1 MSQERIWRENPLCR
15 LTCFGIDRSV
25 TDNALAKATGDNMLD
40 QTKAAPIA
48 QIQGLR
54 VEFQTKDG
62 PVVGVE
68 NVSFDIN
75 PGETVCVV
83 GESGSGKS
91 VSSLSLMRL
100 VEYGGGEITGGRLL
114 FDRERGD
121 QIDLAQTPSSEM
133 RDIRGNEIGMI
144 FQEPMT
150 ALNPVFTV
158 GRQLTEGLRLHKKMS
173 RSQAEARALELM
185 KQVRIPEPER
195 RLKQYPHELS
205 GGMRQ
210 RVVIAMALAC
220 EPRLLIADE
229 PTTALD
235 VTIQAEILAL
245 MDRLKRETG
254 TAVMFITHDMAVVA
268 QMADRVVVMY
278 RGNKVEEGP
287 VAQIFENPQH
297 GYTKALLAAV
307 PKLGEMTG
315 KKYPE
320 PMKLLG
326 TPDAEIAPIKGTEEV
341 LLTVRNLTTRFPVKG
356 GFFRRTVANVHA
368 VEDVS
373 FSINKGQTL
382 SLVGESGCGK
392 STAGRSIL
400 RLVEPNSG
408 EIMLDGKDIMS
419 LNQRKLRTARLDM
432 QMIFQDPFASLNPQ
446 MQLSDQVAEPIHN
459 FGTLKGAEIGK
470 RVEMLFDRVEL
481 PRSFMRRFPHELSG
495 GQRQRV
501 AIARALALNPKLI
514 IADEAVSALDVSVQ
528 AQVLNLMMELQA
540 EMGLSFLFI
549 SHDMAVVERVSHYVG
564 VMYLGRI
571 VELGP
576 RDRVFENPLH
586 AYTQALMKAVPIAD
600 PRKRKDEKELNFKP
614 IPSPIHPTSYVAK
627 PSEYVEVHPGHHLLI
642 TDSGY

>member
-1 MSQERIWRENPLCR
+1 
-15 LTCFGIDRSV
+15 
-25 TDNALAKATGDNMLD
+25 MLD
-40 QTKAAPIA
+40 STTAAPIA

-68 NVSFDIN
+68 DVSFDIN

-100 VEYGGGEITGGRLL
+100 VEYGGGDIAGGKML
-114 FDRERGD
+114 FDRAGGD
-121 QIDLAQTPSSEM
+121 QIDLAQTSPTEM
-133 RDIRGNEIGMI
+133 RHIRGNEIGMI

-158 GRQLTEGLRLHKKMS
+158 GRQLTEGLRLHKNMNRK
-173 RSQAEARALELM
+173 QAEARALELM
-185 KQVRIPEPER
+185 TQVRIPEPER

-268 QMADRVVVMY
+268 QMADRVVVMF
-278 RGNKVEEGP
+278 RGNKVEEGT
-287 VAQIFENPQH
+287 VQEIFENPQH
-297 GYTKALLAAV
+297 PYTKALLAAV
-307 PKLGEMTG
+307 PKLGEMEG
-315 KKYPE
+315 KAFPE

-326 TPDAEIAPIKGTEEV
+326 SEDKEIKPIEGTEEV
-341 LLTVRNLTTRFPVKG
+341 LLRVKNLTTRFPVKG

-368 VEDVS
+368 VEDLS

-400 RLVEPNSG
+400 RLVEPMAG
-408 EIMLDGKDIMS
+408 EIDLGGTNVMS
-419 LNQRKLRTARLDM
+419 LSQSKLRTARLDM

-446 MQLSDQVAEPIHN
+446 MQLADQVAEPILN
-459 FGTLKGAEIGK
+459 FGTLRGNAITE

-571 VELGP
+571 VEIGT
-576 RDRVFENPLH
+576 RQQVFENPLH

-600 PRKRKDEKELNFKP
+600 PRRRKDEKDLNFKP
-614 IPSPIHPTSYVAK
+614 IPSPIHHARHKPE
-627 PSEYVEVHPGHHLLI
+627 PSEYVEVNPGHHLLL
-642 TDSGY
+642 TKSGY

>member
-1 MSQERIWRENPLCR
+1 
-15 LTCFGIDRSV
+15 
-25 TDNALAKATGDNMLD
+25 MLD
-40 QTKAAPIA
+40 QPIA
-48 QIQGLR
+48 QISGLR
-54 VEFQTKDG
+54 VSFQTKDG

-68 NVSFDIN
+68 DVSFDVN

-91 VSSLSLMRL
+91 VTSLSLMRL
-100 VEYGGGEITGGRLL
+100 VEYGGGTIAGGKML
-114 FDRERGD
+114 FDRKVGGS
-121 QIDLAQTPSSEM
+121 IDLAETGPDLM
-133 RDIRGNEIGMI
+133 RHIRGNEIGMI

-158 GRQLTEGLRLHKKMS
+158 GRQLTEGLRLHMGMS
-173 RSQAEARALELM
+173 KDQAEARALELLR
-185 KQVRIPEPER
+185 QVRIPEPER
-195 RLKQYPHELS
+195 RLEQYPHELS

-268 QMADRVVVMY
+268 QMADRVVVMF
-278 RGNKVEEGP
+278 RGNKVEEGT
-287 VAQIFENPQH
+287 VQEIFENPQH
-297 GYTKALLAAV
+297 AYTKALLAAV

-315 KKYPE
+315 TQVPS

-326 TPDAEIAPIKGTEEV
+326 SEDQNLDPIMGTNEV
-341 LLTVRNLTTRFPVKG
+341 LLTVKNLTTRFAVKG
-356 GFFRRTVANVHA
+356 GFFRQIVANVHA

-373 FSINKGQTL
+373 FTINRGQTL

-400 RLVEPNSG
+400 RLVEPLSG
-408 EIMLDGKDIMS
+408 EVDVDGVNIMELGQSD
-419 LNQRKLRTARLDM
+419 LRKARLDM
-432 QMIFQDPFASLNPQ
+432 QMVFQDPFASLNPQ
-446 MQLSDQVAEPIHN
+446 MQLSDQVAEPMWN
-459 FGTLKGAEIGK
+459 FGTHSGADLQK

-481 PRSFMRRFPHELSG
+481 PRSFMRRYPHELSG

-528 AQVLNLMMELQA
+528 AQVLNLMMELQS
-540 EMGLSFLFI
+540 ELGLSFLFI
-549 SHDMAVVERVSHYVG
+549 SHDMAVVERVSHQVG

-576 RDRVFENPLH
+576 RSRVFENPQH
-586 AYTQALMKAVPIAD
+586 PYTQALMKAVPIAD
-600 PRKRKDEKELNFKP
+600 PRKRKDERDLNFKP
-614 IPSPIHPTSYVAK
+614 IPSPIHPIGHEPA
-627 PSEYVEVHPGHHLLI
+627 PSVYGEVEPGHFVL
-642 TDSGY
+642 TSESGY

>member
-1 MSQERIWRENPLCR
+1 
-15 LTCFGIDRSV
+15 
-25 TDNALAKATGDNMLD
+25 MLD
-40 QTKAAPIA
+40 QTTAAPIA
-48 QIQGLR
+48 QIKGLR

-68 NVSFDIN
+68 DVSFDIN

-100 VEYGGGEITGGRLL
+100 VEYGGGTIAGGTML
-114 FDRERGD
+114 FDRPGGG
-121 QIDLAQTPSSEM
+121 QIDIAKTANADM
-133 RDIRGNEIGMI
+133 RRIRGNEIGMI

-158 GRQLTEGLRLHKKMS
+158 GKQLTEGLRLHKGMS
-173 RSQAEARALELM
+173 KRQAEARALELM

-220 EPRLLIADE
+220 EPKLLIADE

-268 QMADRVVVMY
+268 QMADRVVVMF
-278 RGNKVEEGP
+278 RGNKVEEGT
-287 VAQIFENPQH
+287 VEDIFENPKH
-297 GYTKALLAAV
+297 AYTKALLAAV

-326 TPDAEIAPIKGTEEV
+326 SEGKEIKPIKGTEEV
-341 LLTVRNLTTRFPVKG
+341 LLRVRHLTTRFPVKG

-368 VEDVS
+368 VEDLS
-373 FSINKGQTL
+373 FTINKGQTL

-400 RLVEPNSG
+400 RLVEPQQG
-408 EIMLDGKDIMS
+408 EIDLAGKDIMG
-419 LNQRKLRTARLDM
+419 LNTRDLRTARLDM

-446 MQLSDQVAEPIHN
+446 MQLADQVAEPIYN
-459 FGTLKGAEIGK
+459 FGTLRGK
-470 RVEMLFDRVEL
+470 AVTDRVEMLFDRVEL
-481 PRSFMRRFPHELSG
+481 PRSYMRRFPHELSG

-540 EMGLSFLFI
+540 ELGLSFLFI

-571 VELGP
+571 VEIGT
-576 RDRVFENPLH
+576 RSQVFENPLH

-600 PRKRKDEKELNFKP
+600 PRQRKDEKDLNFKP
-614 IPSPIHPTSYVAK
+614 IPSPIHPARYKAE

>member
-1 MSQERIWRENPLCR
+1 
-15 LTCFGIDRSV
+15 
-25 TDNALAKATGDNMLD
+25 MLD
-40 QTKAAPIA
+40 DTAAEPIA
-48 QIQGLR
+48 QIKGLR

-62 PVVGVE
+62 PVLGVE
-68 NVSFDIN
+68 DVSFDIN
-75 PGETVCVV
+75 AGETVCIV

-100 VEYGGGEITGGRLL
+100 VEFGGGKIAGGSLM
-114 FDRERGD
+114 FDRPGGK
-121 QIDLAQTPSSEM
+121 IDLATADQSAM
-133 RDIRGNEIGMI
+133 QGVRGNEIGMI

-150 ALNPVFTV
+150 ALNPVFTI
-158 GRQLTEGLRLHKKMS
+158 GRQMTEGLRVHKKLS
-173 RSQAEARALELM
+173 KAEATARALELLRE
-185 KQVRIPEPER
+185 VRIPEPER
-195 RLKQYPHELS
+195 RLGQYPHELS

-220 EPRLLIADE
+220 KPRLLIADE

-268 QMADRVVVMY
+268 QVADRVVVMF
-278 RGNKVEEGP
+278 RGKKVEEGL
-287 VAQIFENPQH
+287 VTEIFANPQH
-297 GYTKALLAAV
+297 PYTKALLAAV

-315 KKYPE
+315 KPLPE

-326 TPDAEIAPIKGTEEV
+326 QEDREIAPIPGTEEV
-341 LLTVRNLTTRFPVKG
+341 LLSVKNLTTRFPVKG

-368 VEDVS
+368 VEDLS
-373 FSINKGQTL
+373 FNINKGQTL

-392 STAGRSIL
+392 SSAGRSIL
-400 RLVEPNSG
+400 RLVEPQSG
-408 EIMLDGKDIMS
+408 SIHLGGVDVMALQARE
-419 LNQRKLRTARLDM
+419 LRAARRDM

-459 FGTLKGAEIGK
+459 FGVLTGAAVME
-470 RVEMLFDRVEL
+470 RVATLFDRVEL
-481 PRSFMRRFPHELSG
+481 PRSFMRRYPHELSG

-528 AQVLNLMMELQA
+528 AQVLNLMMELQ
-540 EMGLSFLFI
+540 EQLGVSYLFI
-549 SHDMAVVERVSHYVG
+549 SHDMAVVERVSHQVG

-576 RDRVFENPLH
+576 RARVFENPQH
-586 AYTQALMKAVPIAD
+586 PYTQALMKAVPIAD
-600 PRKRKDEKELNFKP
+600 PLLRKSEKDLNFKP
-614 IPSPIHPTSYVAK
+614 IPSPIHPLDYRPE
-627 PSEYVEVHPGHHLLI
+627 PSVYNEVEPGHFVLT

>member
-1 MSQERIWRENPLCR
+1 
-15 LTCFGIDRSV
+15 
-25 TDNALAKATGDNMLD
+25 MLD
-40 QTKAAPIA
+40 QTDTQNKSSAIA
-48 QIQGLR
+48 QIRSLR

-68 NVSFDIN
+68 DVSFDIN
-75 PGETVCVV
+75 AGETVCVV

-100 VEYGGGEITGGRLL
+100 VEFGGGEITGGQLL
-114 FDRERGD
+114 FDRKGAPD
-121 QIDLAQTPSSEM
+121 IDLAATDAELM
-133 RDIRGNEIGMI
+133 RTIRGNEIGMI

-150 ALNPVFTV
+150 ALNPVFTI
-158 GRQLTEGLRLHKKMS
+158 GRQLTEGLRLHKKLS
-173 RSQAEARALELM
+173 KSEAEARALELLRE
-185 KQVRIPEPER
+185 VRIPEPER

-220 EPRLLIADE
+220 KPRLLIADE

-268 QMADRVVVMY
+268 QMADRVVVMF
-278 RGNKVEEGP
+278 RGNKVEEGT
-287 VAQIFENPQH
+287 VEEIFENPKH
-297 GYTKALLAAV
+297 PYTKALLAAV

-315 KKYPE
+315 KQYPE

-326 TPDAEIAPIKGTEEV
+326 RENKEIKPIPGKQEV
-341 LLTVRNLTTRFPVKG
+341 LLSVKHLTTRFPVKG

-373 FSINKGQTL
+373 FTINKGQTL

-400 RLVEPNSG
+400 RLVDPLSG
-408 EIMLDGKDIMS
+408 HIVLDGKDIMA
-419 LNQRKLRTARLDM
+419 LDQKQLRDARLDM

-446 MQLSDQVAEPIHN
+446 MQLADQVAEPIHN
-459 FGTLKGAEIGK
+459 FGTLKGKDVYE
-470 RVEMLFDRVEL
+470 RVAMLFDRVEL

-540 EMGLSFLFI
+540 ELGLSYLFI
-549 SHDMAVVERVSHYVG
+549 SHDMAVVERVSHHVG

-576 RDRVFENPLH
+576 RTRVFENPQH
-586 AYTQALMKAVPIAD
+586 PYTQALMKAVPIAD
-600 PRKRKDEKELNFKP
+600 PRQRKDEKDLNFKP
-614 IPSPIHPTSYVAK
+614 IPSPIHPAGYEPE
-627 PSEYVEVHPGHHLLI
+627 PSVYREVEPGHLI
-642 TDSGY
+642 RETDSGY

>member
-1 MSQERIWRENPLCR
+1 
-15 LTCFGIDRSV
+15 
-25 TDNALAKATGDNMLD
+25 MLD
-40 QTKAAPIA
+40 QPIA
-48 QIQGLR
+48 QIKKLR

-68 NVSFDIN
+68 DVSFEVK
-75 PGETVCVV
+75 PGETVCIV

-100 VEYGGGEITGGRLL
+100 VEFGGGEIAGGELL
-114 FDRERGD
+114 FDRRDGAEM
-121 QIDLAQTPSSEM
+121 DLAGADQDLM
-133 RDIRGNEIGMI
+133 KQIRGNEIGMI

-158 GRQLTEGLRLHKKMS
+158 GRQLTEGLRIHKDMS
-173 RSQAEARALELM
+173 KSEAEERALELLR
-185 KQVRIPEPER
+185 QVRIPEPER

-210 RVVIAMALAC
+210 RVVIAMAMAC

-268 QMADRVVVMY
+268 QMADRVVVMF
-278 RGNKVEEGP
+278 RGNKVEEGS
-287 VAQIFENPQH
+287 VKEIFENPQH
-297 GYTKALLAAV
+297 DYTKALLAAV
-307 PKLGEMTG
+307 PKLGEMRG
-315 KKYPE
+315 KSAPE

-326 TPDAEIAPIKGTEEV
+326 VEGQNIAPIPGTEEV
-341 LLTVRNLTTRFPVKG
+341 LLSVKGLTTRFPVKG
-356 GFFRRTVANVHA
+356 GLLRRTISNVHA

-373 FSINKGQTL
+373 FTLNRGQTL

-392 STAGRSIL
+392 SSAGRSIL
-400 RLVEPNSG
+400 RLVEPMAG
-408 EIMLDGKDIMS
+408 EIDLDGVDIMKLDQS
-419 LNQRKLRTARLDM
+419 GLRKARLDM

-446 MQLSDQVAEPIHN
+446 MQLVDQVAEPMRN
-459 FGTLKGAEIGK
+459 YGVATGSELQD
-470 RVEMLFDRVEL
+470 RVAQLFDKVQL
-481 PRSFMRRFPHELSG
+481 PRSFMRRFPHEMSG
-495 GQRQRV
+495 GQRQRI

-528 AQVLNLMMELQA
+528 AQVLNLMMELQS
-540 EMGLSFLFI
+540 ELGLSYLFI

-576 RDRVFENPLH
+576 RARVFENPQH
-586 AYTQALMKAVPIAD
+586 PYTQALMKAVPIAD
-600 PRKRKDEKELNFKP
+600 PNKRKSEKDLNFKP
-614 IPSPIHPTSYVAK
+614 IPSPIHPIGYTPE
-627 PSEYVEVHPGHHLLI
+627 PSQYNEVEPGHFILT

>member
-1 MSQERIWRENPLCR
+1 
-15 LTCFGIDRSV
+15 
-25 TDNALAKATGDNMLD
+25 MLD
-40 QTKAAPIA
+40 EATPTPIA
-48 QIQGLR
+48 QIQELR
-54 VEFQTKDG
+54 VEFQTQDG
-62 PVVGVE
+62 PVLGVE

-75 PGETVCVV
+75 AGETVCVV

-100 VEYGGGEITGGRLL
+100 VEFGGGKIAGGRLL
-114 FDRERGD
+114 FERQND
-121 QIDLAQTPSSEM
+121 PAVDLARTDQDVM

-158 GRQLTEGLRLHKKMS
+158 GRQLTEGLRLHKNMS
-173 RSQAEARALELM
+173 KAQAEARALELLT
-185 KQVRIPEPER
+185 QVRIPEPAR
-195 RLKQYPHELS
+195 RLAQYPHELS

-220 EPRLLIADE
+220 SPRLLIADE

-245 MDRLKRETG
+245 IDRLKRETG

-268 QMADRVVVMY
+268 QMADQVVVMF
-278 RGNKVEEGP
+278 RGNKVEEGT
-287 VAQIFENPQH
+287 VEEIFENPQH
-297 GYTKALLAAV
+297 PYTKALLAAV
-307 PKLGEMTG
+307 PKLGEMRG
-315 KKYPE
+315 KPYPE

-326 TPDAEIAPIKGTEEV
+326 TADKEIKPIKGTEET
-341 LLTVRNLTTRFPVKG
+341 LLTVKNLTTRFPVQG
-356 GFFRRTVANVHA
+356 GFLRRTVANVHA
-368 VEDVS
+368 VEDLS
-373 FSINKGQTL
+373 FTINKGQTL

-392 STAGRSIL
+392 STAGRSLL
-400 RLVEPNSG
+400 RLVDPQSG
-408 EIMLDGKDIMS
+408 EVNLDGKDIMALDS
-419 LNQRKLRTARLDM
+419 RGLHKARLDM

-459 FGTLKGAEIGK
+459 YGTLKGAELTK
-470 RVEMLFDRVEL
+470 RIEMLFDRVEL

-514 IADEAVSALDVSVQ
+514 VADEAVSALDVSVQ
-528 AQVLNLMMELQA
+528 AQVVNLMLELQA

-549 SHDMAVVERVSHYVG
+549 SHDMAVVERVSHHVG

-571 VELGP
+571 VEMGT
-576 RDRVFENPLH
+576 RSQVFENPQH
-586 AYTQALMKAVPIAD
+586 PYTQALMKAVPIAD
-600 PRKRKDEKELNFKP
+600 PRRRKKESELNFKP
-614 IPSPIHPTSYVAK
+614 IPSPIHPTSYVAE
-627 PSEYVEVHPGHHLLI
+627 PSVYKTVSPGHQVLI

>member
-1 MSQERIWRENPLCR
+1 
-15 LTCFGIDRSV
+15 
-25 TDNALAKATGDNMLD
+25 MLD
-40 QTKAAPIA
+40 ETVQAPIA
-48 QIQGLR
+48 QIEKLR

-68 NVSFDIN
+68 DVSFEIN

-100 VEYGGGEITGGRLL
+100 IEYGGGDIASGRLL
-114 FDRERGD
+114 FARKDND
-121 QIDLAQTPSSEM
+121 PMDLADADQDLM
-133 RDIRGNEIGMI
+133 RTIRGNEIGMI

-158 GRQLTEGLRLHKKMS
+158 GRQLTEGLRLHRGMS
-173 RSQAEARALELM
+173 RGQATERALELLR
-185 KQVRIPEPER
+185 QVRIPEPER

-268 QMADRVVVMY
+268 QMADRVVVMF

-287 VAQIFENPQH
+287 VEEIFENPQH
-297 GYTKALLAAV
+297 AYTKALLAAV

-315 KKYPE
+315 KANPE
-320 PMKLLG
+320 PMKLMGHDL
-326 TPDAEIAPIKGTEEV
+326 DSVAPIKGTNEP
-341 LLTVRNLTTRFPVKG
+341 LLKVENLVTRFPVKG

-373 FSINKGQTL
+373 FTINKGQTL

-392 STAGRSIL
+392 SSAGRSIL
-400 RLVEPNSG
+400 RLVEPQSG
-408 EIMLDGKDIMS
+408 HIMLGDKDIMA
-419 LNQRKLRTARLDM
+419 LNPSDLREARRDM

-446 MQLSDQVAEPIHN
+446 MQLADQVAEPIHN
-459 FGTLKGAEIGK
+459 FGTLKGSAVQE
-470 RVEMLFDRVEL
+470 RVSMLFDRVEL
-481 PRSFMRRFPHELSG
+481 PRSFMRRYPHELSG

-540 EMGLSFLFI
+540 EMDLSFLFI
-549 SHDMAVVERVSHYVG
+549 SHDMAVVERVSHHVG

-571 VELGP
+571 VEMGP
-576 RDRVFENPLH
+576 RARVFENPH
-586 AYTQALMKAVPIAD
+586 HPYTQALMKAVPIAD
-600 PRKRKDEKELNFKP
+600 PRQRKGEKDLNFKP
-614 IPSPIHPTSYVAK
+614 IPSPIHPVDYVPE
-627 PSEYVEVHPGHHLLI
+627 PSRYDEVEPGHLVLKG
-642 TDSGY
+642 DWGGYSRSDAIEEVEARLREGMDAPEGLEGRRLYD

>member
-1 MSQERIWRENPLCR
+1 M
-15 LTCFGIDRSV
+15 
-25 TDNALAKATGDNMLD
+25 D
-40 QTKAAPIA
+40 QPIA
-48 QIQGLR
+48 QIKKLR

-68 NVSFDIN
+68 DVSFEVN
-75 PGETVCVV
+75 PGETVCIV

-100 VEYGGGEITGGRLL
+100 VEFGGGEIAGGQLL
-114 FDRERGD
+114 FDRREGD
-121 QIDLAQTPSSEM
+121 EMDLSKADQDLM
-133 RDIRGNEIGMI
+133 KQIRGNEIGMI

-158 GRQLTEGLRLHKKMS
+158 GRQLTEGLRIHKDMS
-173 RSQAEARALELM
+173 KSQAEARALELLR
-185 KQVRIPEPER
+185 QVRIPEPER

-210 RVVIAMALAC
+210 RVVIAMAMAC

-268 QMADRVVVMY
+268 QMADRVVVMF
-278 RGNKVEEGP
+278 RGNKVEEGT
-287 VAQIFENPQH
+287 VTEIFENPQH
-297 GYTKALLAAV
+297 DYTKALLAAV
-307 PKLGEMTG
+307 PKLGEMQG
-315 KKYPE
+315 KSAPE

-326 TPDAEIAPIKGTEEV
+326 VEGQNIAPIPGTEEV
-341 LLTVRNLTTRFPVKG
+341 LLSVKNLTTRFPVKG
-356 GFFRRTVANVHA
+356 GLLRRTISNVHA

-373 FSINKGQTL
+373 FTLNKGQTL

-392 STAGRSIL
+392 SSAGRSIL
-400 RLVEPNSG
+400 RLVEPLRG
-408 EIMLDGKDIMS
+408 EINLDGVDIMKLDQS
-419 LNQRKLRTARLDM
+419 GLRKARLDM

-446 MQLSDQVAEPIHN
+446 MQLVDQVAEPMRN
-459 FGTLKGAEIGK
+459 YGVASGSELQD
-470 RVEMLFDRVEL
+470 RVAQLFDKVQL
-481 PRSFMRRFPHELSG
+481 PRSFMRRFPHEMSG
-495 GQRQRV
+495 GQRQRI

-528 AQVLNLMMELQA
+528 AQVLNLMMELQS
-540 EMGLSFLFI
+540 ELGLSYLFI

-576 RDRVFENPLH
+576 RARVFENPQH
-586 AYTQALMKAVPIAD
+586 PYTQALMKAVPIAD
-600 PRKRKDEKELNFKP
+600 PNKRKSEKDLNFKP
-614 IPSPIHPTSYVAK
+614 IPSPIHPIDYQPE
-627 PSEYVEVHPGHHLLI
+627 PSEYKEVEPGHFILT

>member
-1 MSQERIWRENPLCR
+1 
-15 LTCFGIDRSV
+15 
-25 TDNALAKATGDNMLD
+25 MLD
-40 QTKAAPIA
+40 QPIA
-48 QIQGLR
+48 RIQNLR

-68 NVSFDIN
+68 DVSFDVN
-75 PGETVCVV
+75 PGETVCIV

-100 VEYGGGEITGGRLL
+100 VEFGGGMIAGGNLL
-114 FDRERGD
+114 FDRRDGT
-121 QIDLAQTPSSEM
+121 QVDLAKTEQNLM
-133 RDIRGNEIGMI
+133 RTIRGNEIGMI

-158 GRQLTEGLRLHKKMS
+158 GRQLTEGLRLHKGMS
-173 RSQAEARALELM
+173 KDEANTRALELM
-185 KQVRIPEPER
+185 RQVRIPEPER
-195 RLKQYPHELS
+195 RLEQYPHELS

-268 QMADRVVVMY
+268 QMADRVVVMF
-278 RGNKVEEGP
+278 RGNKVEEGT
-287 VAQIFENPQH
+287 VEEIFENPQH
-297 GYTKALLAAV
+297 DYTKALLAAV

-315 KKYPE
+315 KALPE
-320 PMKLLG
+320 PMKLMGAVGQNVEPIAG
-326 TPDAEIAPIKGTEEV
+326 TDEP
-341 LLTVRNLTTRFPVKG
+341 LLVVKNLTTRFAVKG
-356 GFFRRTVANVHA
+356 GFFRQTVANVHA

-373 FSINKGQTL
+373 FTLNKGRTL

-400 RLVEPNSG
+400 RLVEPLSG
-408 EIMLDGKDIMS
+408 HISLDGLDIVG
-419 LNQRKLRTARLDM
+419 LDQAHLRRARLDM
-432 QMIFQDPFASLNPQ
+432 QMVFQDPFASLNPQ
-446 MQLSDQVAEPIHN
+446 MSLRDQVAEPMRN
-459 FGTLKGAEIGK
+459 FHTHKGAELEK

-481 PRSFMRRFPHELSG
+481 PRSFLRRYPHELSG

-540 EMGLSFLFI
+540 ELGLSFLFI
-549 SHDMAVVERVSHYVG
+549 SHDMAVVERVSHDVG

-571 VELGP
+571 VEMGP
-576 RDRVFENPLH
+576 RAAVFENPQH
-586 AYTQALMKAVPIAD
+586 PYTQALMKAVPIAD
-600 PRKRKDEKELNFKP
+600 PRKRKSEKDLNFNP
-614 IPSPIHPTSYVAK
+614 IPSPIHPVGYVPE
-627 PSEYVEVHPGHHLLI
+627 PSVYAEVTPGHFVL
-642 TDSGY
+642 TSESGY

>member
-1 MSQERIWRENPLCR
+1 
-15 LTCFGIDRSV
+15 
-25 TDNALAKATGDNMLD
+25 MLD
-40 QTKAAPIA
+40 QPIVR
-48 QIQGLR
+48 IENLR
-54 VEFQTKDG
+54 VEFQTKSG
-62 PVVGVE
+62 KVVGVE
-68 NVSFDIN
+68 DVSFSIN
-75 PGETVCVV
+75 PGETVAIV

-100 VEYGGGEITGGRLL
+100 VEFGGGDIAGGKLSFSRKTGETLEL
-114 FDRERGD
+114 TDAD
-121 QIDLAQTPSSEM
+121 SSLMQT
-133 RDIRGNEIGMI
+133 IRGNEIGMI

-158 GRQLTEGLRLHKKMS
+158 GRQLTEGLRVHRGLTAKE
-173 RSQAEARALELM
+173 AEARALELLR
-185 KQVRIPEPER
+185 QVRIPEPER

-278 RGNKVEEGP
+278 RGRKVEEGP
-287 VAQIFENPQH
+287 VAEIFENPQH
-297 GYTKALLAAV
+297 DYTKALLAAV

-326 TPDAEIAPIKGTEEV
+326 KPQAEIKPIPGGEGE
-341 LLTVRNLTTRFPVKG
+341 LLKVENLVTRFPVRG
-356 GFFRRTVANVHA
+356 GFFRKLVANVHA

-373 FSINKGQTL
+373 FTLNKGRTL

-392 STAGRSIL
+392 SSAGRSIL
-400 RLVEPNSG
+400 RLVEPTSG
-408 EIMLDGKDIMS
+408 KVSLEGKDILALDS
-419 LNQRKLRTARLDM
+419 RGLREARLDM

-446 MQLSDQVAEPIHN
+446 MKLLDQVAEPMWN
-459 FGTLKGAEIGK
+459 YGTHKGK
-470 RVEMLFDRVEL
+470 DLQDRVAMLFDRVEL
-481 PRSFMRRFPHELSG
+481 PRSFLNRYPHELSG

-514 IADEAVSALDVSVQ
+514 IADESVSALDVSVQ
-528 AQVLNLMMELQA
+528 AQVLNLMMELQS
-540 EMGLSFLFI
+540 ELGLSFLFI
-549 SHDMAVVERVSHYVG
+549 SHDMAVVERVSHDVA

-571 VELGP
+571 VEIGP
-576 RDRVFENPLH
+576 RQAVFENPQH
-586 AYTQALMKAVPIAD
+586 AYTKALMKAVPIAD
-600 PRKRKDEKELNFKP
+600 PRQRKLEKDLNFKP
-614 IPSPIHPTSYVAK
+614 IPSPIHSVGYQPK
-627 PSEYVEVHPGHHLLI
+627 PSVYEEVAPGHRVLI
-642 TDSGY
+642 SESGY

>member
-1 MSQERIWRENPLCR
+1 ML
-15 LTCFGIDRSV
+15 
-25 TDNALAKATGDNMLD
+25 DNA
-40 QTKAAPIA
+40 IA
-48 QIQGLR
+48 SIENLR

-68 NVSFDIN
+68 DVSFKVN
-75 PGETVCVV
+75 PGETVCIV

-100 VEYGGGEITGGRLL
+100 VEFGGGEIAGGRLL
-114 FDRERGD
+114 FDRKDADDVNLAEAN
-121 QIDLAQTPSSEM
+121 QDLM
-133 RDIRGNEIGMI
+133 RTIRGNEIGMI

-158 GRQLTEGLRLHKKMS
+158 GRQLTEGLRLHKKLS
-173 RSQAEARALELM
+173 KSDAEARAIELLRE
-185 KQVRIPEPER
+185 VRIPEPER

-210 RVVIAMALAC
+210 RVVIAMAMAC

-268 QMADRVVVMY
+268 QMADRVVVMF
-278 RGNKVEEGP
+278 RGNKVEEGT
-287 VAQIFENPQH
+287 VEEIFENPTH
-297 GYTKALLAAV
+297 DYTKALLAAV

-315 KKYPE
+315 TDVPS
-320 PMKLLG
+320 PMKLFGDNTHSTDPIPG
-326 TPDAEIAPIKGTEEV
+326 TNEPILVVK
-341 LLTVRNLTTRFPVKG
+341 NLVTRFPVKG
-356 GFFRRTVANVHA
+356 GLMRRTVANVHA
-368 VEDVS
+368 VEDLS
-373 FSINKGQTL
+373 FTVNKGQTL

-392 STAGRSIL
+392 STAGRSLL
-400 RLVEPNSG
+400 RLVEPTSG
-408 EIMLDGKDIMS
+408 EVTFDGQDIIS
-419 LNQRKLRTARLDM
+419 LNPKQMHTARQEM

-446 MQLSDQVAEPIHN
+446 MMLQDQVSEPMRN
-459 FGTLKGAEIGK
+459 YGTHSGK
-470 RVEMLFDRVEL
+470 ELQNRVEMLFDRVEL
-481 PRSFMRRFPHELSG
+481 PRSFMRRFPHEMSG
-495 GQRQRV
+495 GQRQRI

-514 IADEAVSALDVSVQ
+514 VSDEAVSALDVSVQ

-540 EMGLSFLFI
+540 ELGISYVFI
-549 SHDMAVVERVSHYVG
+549 SHDMAVVERVSHHVG

-571 VELGP
+571 VEIGP
-576 RDRVFENPLH
+576 RRAVFENPQH
-586 AYTQALMKAVPIAD
+586 PYTQSLMKAVPIAD
-600 PRKRKDEKELNFKP
+600 PRQRKSEKDLNFKP
-614 IPSPIHPTSYVAK
+614 IPSPIHDVGYEAA
-627 PSEYVEVHPGHHLLI
+627 PSEYKEVGPGHKVLI

>member
-1 MSQERIWRENPLCR
+1 
-15 LTCFGIDRSV
+15 
-25 TDNALAKATGDNMLD
+25 MLD
-40 QTKAAPIA
+40 KPLARIEN
-48 QIQGLR
+48 LR
-54 VEFQTKDG
+54 VEFETRDG
-62 PVVGVE
+62 RVVGVE
-68 NVSFDIN
+68 DVSFSVD

-100 VEYGGGEITGGRLL
+100 IEYDGGTIAGGRMLFDRKEGGEI
-114 FDRERGD
+114 
-121 QIDLAQTPSSEM
+121 DLAKTDQGLM
-133 RDIRGNEIGMI
+133 RTIRGNEIGMI

-158 GRQLTEGLRLHKKMS
+158 GRQLSEGLRVHRGMDKA
-173 RSQAEARALELM
+173 QARARALELLRE
-185 KQVRIPEPER
+185 VRIPEPER
-195 RLKQYPHELS
+195 RLNQYPHELS

-220 EPRLLIADE
+220 KPRLLIADE

-254 TAVMFITHDMAVVA
+254 TAVIFITHDMSVVA
-268 QMADRVVVMY
+268 QMADRVVVMF

-287 VAQIFENPQH
+287 VEEIFEAPQH
-297 GYTKALLAAV
+297 EYTRALLAAV
-307 PKLGEMTG
+307 PKLGEMRG
-315 KKYPE
+315 KAWPE

-326 TPDAEIAPIKGTEEV
+326 TEGQEIKPIKGSDET
-341 LLTVRNLTTRFPVKG
+341 LLTVKGLTTRFPVTG

-368 VEDVS
+368 VEDLS
-373 FSINKGQTL
+373 FTLKKGRTL

-400 RLVEPNSG
+400 RLVDPMAG
-408 EIMLDGKDIMS
+408 EVVLDGTDIMS
-419 LNQRKLRTARLDM
+419 LRSRDLRRARVDM

-446 MQLSDQVAEPIHN
+446 MKLAAQVAEPMKN
-459 FGTLKGAEIGK
+459 YGLVSQSEMED
-470 RVEMLFDRVEL
+470 RVAMLFDRVEL
-481 PRSFMRRFPHELSG
+481 PRSFLRRFPHELSG

-514 IADEAVSALDVSVQ
+514 VSDEAVSALDVSVQ
-528 AQVLNLMMELQA
+528 AQVINLMMELQA
-540 EMGLSFLFI
+540 DLGLGYLFI
-549 SHDMAVVERVSHYVG
+549 SHDMAVVERVSHDVG

-576 RDRVFENPLH
+576 RAAVFENPQH
-586 AYTQALMKAVPIAD
+586 PYTQALMKAVPIAD
-600 PRKRKDEKELNFKP
+600 PRKRKSEKDLNFKP
-614 IPSPIHPTSYVAK
+614 IPSPIHPVGHEPG
-627 PSEYVEVHPGHHLLI
+627 PSVYKEVDPGHFVL
-642 TDSGY
+642 TSDSGY

>member
-1 MSQERIWRENPLCR
+1 
-15 LTCFGIDRSV
+15 
-25 TDNALAKATGDNMLD
+25 MLD
-40 QTKAAPIA
+40 QQEPAPIA
-48 QIQGLR
+48 DIKGLR
-54 VEFQTKDG
+54 VEFETKDG
-62 PVVGVE
+62 TVVGVE
-68 NVSFDIN
+68 DVSFSIN

-100 VEYGGGEITGGRLL
+100 VEFGGGTIAGGSLI
-114 FDRERGD
+114 FDRKGAD
-121 QIDLAQTPSSEM
+121 AIDLATTEQDLM
-133 RDIRGNEIGMI
+133 RTIRGNEIGMI

-158 GRQLTEGLRLHKKMS
+158 GRQLTEGLRLHKGLSKS
-173 RSQAEARALELM
+173 AAEARALELLR
-185 KQVRIPEPER
+185 QVRIPEPER
-195 RLKQYPHELS
+195 RLRQYPHELS

-245 MDRLKRETG
+245 IDRLKRETG

-268 QMADRVVVMY
+268 QMADRVVVMF

-287 VAQIFENPQH
+287 VEEIFENPQH
-297 GYTKALLAAV
+297 SYTKALLAAV
-307 PKLGEMTG
+307 PKLGEMRG
-315 KKYPE
+315 KDAPE

-326 TPDAEIAPIKGTEEV
+326 RAQGEIAPIPGTDETLLEV
-341 LLTVRNLTTRFPVKG
+341 RHLTTRFPVKG
-356 GFFRRTVANVHA
+356 GFFRRLVANVHA

-373 FSINKGQTL
+373 FTINRGQTL

-392 STAGRSIL
+392 SSAGRSIL
-400 RLVEPNSG
+400 RLVEPQSG
-408 EIMLDGKDIMS
+408 HILLDGKDIVA
-419 LNQRKLRTARLDM
+419 LNDRALRDARRDM

-446 MQLSDQVAEPIHN
+446 MQLADQVAEPIHN
-459 FGTLKGAEIGK
+459 FGTLSGDAVQD
-470 RVEMLFDRVEL
+470 RVAMLFDRVEL

-501 AIARALALNPKLI
+501 AIARALALEPKLI

-540 EMGLSFLFI
+540 ELGVSYLFI
-549 SHDMAVVERVSHYVG
+549 SHDMAVVERVSHHVG

-571 VELGP
+571 VEMGP
-576 RDRVFENPLH
+576 RARVFENPQH
-586 AYTQALMKAVPIAD
+586 PYTQALMKAVPIAD
-600 PRKRKDEKELNFKP
+600 PRQRKSEKDLNFKP
-614 IPSPIHPTSYVAK
+614 IPSPIHPVDYVAQ
-627 PSEYVEVHPGHHLLI
+627 PSEYDEVETGHFVLT

>member
-1 MSQERIWRENPLCR
+1 
-15 LTCFGIDRSV
+15 
-25 TDNALAKATGDNMLD
+25 MLD
-40 QTKAAPIA
+40 HANGAPIA

-68 NVSFDIN
+68 DVSFDIN

-100 VEYGGGEITGGRLL
+100 VEYGGGEIAGGRLL
-114 FDRERGD
+114 FERGEKG
-121 QIDLAQTPSSEM
+121 QVDLAASSGSLM
-133 RDIRGNEIGMI
+133 RKIRGNEIGMI

-150 ALNPVFTV
+150 ALNPVFTI
-158 GRQLTEGLRLHKKMS
+158 GKQMTEGLRLHLNMS
-173 RSQAEARALELM
+173 RKEAEARALELM

-268 QMADRVVVMY
+268 QMADRVVVMF
-278 RGNKVEEGP
+278 RGKKVEEGT
-287 VAQIFENPQH
+287 VEEIFENPKH
-297 GYTKALLAAV
+297 PYTKALLAAV

-315 KKYPE
+315 KPYPE

-326 TPDAEIAPIKGTEEV
+326 SEDKEILPIKGREEV
-341 LLTVRNLTTRFPVKG
+341 LLSVKNLTTRFPVQG
-356 GFFRRTVANVHA
+356 GFLRRTVANVHA
-368 VEDVS
+368 VEDLS
-373 FSINKGQTL
+373 FTLNKGQTL

-400 RLVEPNSG
+400 RLVEPMSG
-408 EIMLDGKDIMS
+408 EVNLDGVDIMS
-419 LNQRKLRTARLDM
+419 LDQNALRTARLDM

-459 FGTLKGAEIGK
+459 FATLKGAEITK

-540 EMGLSFLFI
+540 EMELSFLFI

-571 VELGP
+571 VEMGS
-576 RDRVFENPLH
+576 RQRVFENPQH
-586 AYTQALMKAVPIAD
+586 PYTQALMKAVPIAD
-600 PRKRKDEKELNFKP
+600 PRRRKSEKDLNFKP
-614 IPSPIHPTSYVAK
+614 IPSPIHPVSYRAE
-627 PSEYVEVHPGHHLLI
+627 PSVYREVEPGHHVLT

>member
-1 MSQERIWRENPLCR
+1 MPDGSIAKIEN
-15 LTCFGIDRSV
+15 
-25 TDNALAKATGDNMLD
+25 
-40 QTKAAPIA
+40 
-48 QIQGLR
+48 LR
-54 VEFQTKDG
+54 VEFQTKSG
-62 PVVGVE
+62 TVVGVE
-68 NVSFDIN
+68 DVSFEIN

-100 VEYGGGEITGGRLL
+100 IEFGGRDIAGGRLL
-114 FDRERGD
+114 FDRKDAG
-121 QIDLAQTPSSEM
+121 QIDLSDTDQDLM
-133 RDIRGNEIGMI
+133 RTIRGNEIGMI

-158 GRQLTEGLRLHKKMS
+158 GRQLTEGLRLHKGMS
-173 RSQAEARALELM
+173 KAQAEARALELM
-185 KQVRIPEPER
+185 RQVRIPEPER

-268 QMADRVVVMY
+268 QMADRVVVMF
-278 RGNKVEEGP
+278 RGNKVEEGT
-287 VAQIFENPQH
+287 VEEIFENPQH
-297 GYTKALLAAV
+297 PYTQALLAAV

-315 KKYPE
+315 TDLPR
-320 PMKLLG
+320 PMRLLG
-326 TPDAEIAPIKGTEEV
+326 RDGSEVPPITGSEEV
-341 LLTVRNLTTRFPVKG
+341 LLEVKHLTTRFEVKG

-368 VEDVS
+368 VEDLS
-373 FSINKGQTL
+373 FTVNKGQTL

-400 RLVEPNSG
+400 RLVEPMSG
-408 EIMLDGKDIMS
+408 SIFLDGKDIMALTQS
-419 LNQRKLRTARLDM
+419 QLREARRDM
-432 QMIFQDPFASLNPQ
+432 QMVFQDPFASLNPQ
-446 MQLSDQVAEPIHN
+446 MQLADQVSEPMRN
-459 FGTLKGAEIGK
+459 FGMGTSAEMQK

-481 PRSFMRRFPHELSG
+481 PRSFMQRYPHELSG
-495 GQRQRV
+495 GQRQRI

-514 IADEAVSALDVSVQ
+514 VSDEAVSALDVSVQ
-528 AQVLNLMMELQA
+528 AQVLNLMLELQA
-540 EMGLSFLFI
+540 ELEISFLFI
-549 SHDMAVVERVSHYVG
+549 SHDMAVVERVSHHVG

-571 VELGP
+571 VEIGP
-576 RDRVFENPLH
+576 RRAVFENPQH
-586 AYTQALMKAVPIAD
+586 PYTQALMKAVPIAD
-600 PRKRKDEKELNFKP
+600 PRQRKSEKDLNFKP
-614 IPSPIHPTSYVAK
+614 IPSPIHGLDYDPE
-627 PSEYVEVHPGHHLLI
+627 PSVYREVEPGHKVLV